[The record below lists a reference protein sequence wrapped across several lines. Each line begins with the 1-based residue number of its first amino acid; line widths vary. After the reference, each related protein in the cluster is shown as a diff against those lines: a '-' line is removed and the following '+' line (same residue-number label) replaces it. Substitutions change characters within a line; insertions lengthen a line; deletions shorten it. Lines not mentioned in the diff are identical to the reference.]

1 MTEKFT
7 YFSPVGPLLIETE
20 DDQICKVSFTEME
33 VETDGFK
40 LKLKED
46 ILVQLDEYF
55 AGRRFKF
62 DLPIHSTGTDF
73 QKRVWEKLLAIPYG
87 NQITYLDLALQL
99 GNRNL
104 IRAVG
109 SANSKNPVAILIPC
123 HRVIGIKNKL
133 VGYAGGIWR
142 KKWLLQHENTHN
154 PLKTTLL

>member
-20 DDQICKVSFTEME
+20 DDQICKVSFPEME

>member
-1 MTEKFT
+1 VPEKFT
-7 YFSPVGPLLIETE
+7 YFSPIGPLLIETE

-55 AGRRFKF
+55 AGGRFSF
-62 DLPIHSTGTDF
+62 DLPIRYKGTDF

-87 NQITYLDLALQL
+87 NQITYLDLAQQL

-109 SANSKNPVAILIPC
+109 GANSKNPVAILIPC

-142 KKWLLQHENTHN
+142 KKWLLQHEHINN
-154 PLKTTLL
+154 PFTTTLL